1 MKFYFPAIARLTS
14 LVCLLLVTRFITA
27 AVAHPVPENERWL
40 TYPGV
45 AGPGKGRH
53 IILIAAEQE
62 YRSEHS
68 LPMLARILAT
78 HHGFD
83 CTVLFGVNEDGL
95 VDPVSP
101 VYPTRG
107 EEAAFKPHHI
117 PGLAHLEQAD
127 LLIFATRLLTLPE
140 EELRH
145 FVQYFDS
152 GKPFIALRTANH
164 GFRGPLPYHLAGQR
178 VTLEQLL
185 GGTFLN
191 HHGNWQQDS
200 TRGDLV
206 PEMKD
211 HPILTGV
218 RDIWGPSDVYRTF
231 PEGAGLPADC
241 TALVIGQPLLGRVQ
255 GGPDNPEKEP
265 LPVVWFKSWRTSRG
279 ESARVLHSTMG
290 SAQDLANPGLR
301 RLILNAAYWGLR
313 MEENISAGL
322 SVDIVGQYQ
331 PLGSGFNY
339 EKLGVM
345 PRLPSYFR

>member
-1 MKFYFPAIARLTS
+1 MKPHPPFFARLAPLLFSILVACGVTAIA
-14 LVCLLLVTRFITA
+14 
-27 AVAHPVPENERWL
+27 AHPVPESELWL
-40 TYPGV
+40 TYPGGD
-45 AGPGKGRH
+45 GPGKGRH

-68 LPMLARILAT
+68 LPMLARILST

-83 CTVLFGVNEDGL
+83 CTVLFGVNEQGL
-95 VDPVSP
+95 VDPTTP
-101 VYPTRG
+101 VYPNRG

-117 PGLAHLEQAD
+117 PGLEHLERAD

-140 EELRH
+140 DELRH
-145 FVQYFDS
+145 FVNYFDS

-164 GFRGPLPYHLAGQR
+164 GFRGPLPYHLDGQR
-178 VTLEQLL
+178 VTLDQLL

-211 HPILTGV
+211 HPLLTGV

-265 LPVVWFKSWRTSRG
+265 LPVVWFKHWRTSRG

-301 RLILNAAYWGLR
+301 RLIINAAYWGLK
-313 MEENISAGL
+313 MEEQISAAR
-322 SVDIVGQYQ
+322 SVDLVGEYA
-331 PLGSGFNY
+331 PRGSGFNY
-339 EKLGVM
+339 EKLGVI
-345 PRLPSYFR
+345 PRPPSYFR